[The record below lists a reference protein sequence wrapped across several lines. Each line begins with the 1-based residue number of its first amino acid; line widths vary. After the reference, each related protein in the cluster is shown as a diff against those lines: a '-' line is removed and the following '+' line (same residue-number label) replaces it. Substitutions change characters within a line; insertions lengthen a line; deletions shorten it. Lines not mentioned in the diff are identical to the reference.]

1 MLSSVRLKS
10 TQQTRA
16 QGDDLILWN
25 GAATA
30 LRQWT
35 STAADGSSA
44 ALSVEPGPHA
54 AALRIDFSL
63 VGPTSWAIARREC
76 AAVLPAHYVA
86 VLRLRGD
93 APPNQLQLKLVD
105 PSGANVWWWR
115 RPAFAF
121 PHETQAVVLRK
132 ASLEFAWGP
141 ASGGEPERIGA
152 VEIALAAGPGGSGT
166 VWIEDLRI
174 EPRDPAS
181 ALPRI
186 DAASASSCIAGHEAE
201 RVLDDSDDT
210 TWRPDPADTQ
220 PWIQIDLRRSSEWG
234 GLVVDFAG
242 AAGTAAESS
251 RRTSGSAL
259 SARLLASDDGVRWTL
274 LAENSGGSGDR
285 WWLRTADGEGRF
297 ARVEFSPDL
306 APAVVRVGV
315 VPLELAVSPAR
326 YIATV
331 ARKERRGLFPRHLLN
346 EQAYWAVV
354 GADGDEHKG
363 LLSEDG
369 ALEVDAEAFSIEP
382 FLWTDG
388 RLVTWA
394 DVERRVELADG
405 HLPIPSVEWETAG
418 WRLRVTAFAAG
429 APGRSVLVGR
439 YEIDN
444 TGTDVG
450 TVRLFLAIRPFQ
462 VNPAWQSLNLVGGV
476 APVVGIER
484 HGNVVRVNAAAGGGT
499 RTVCAV
505 SQPDAFGAARSEDDL
520 HALLTGGM
528 PRRARVDDPVG
539 FAEGVLAYDLE
550 LAAGCRGSVAVA
562 VPLPAAAPAP
572 AVGLGRTE
580 AAAWADA
587 CLAETTAHWRARLAG
602 LPVELPPC
610 AKAFADSLRASLA
623 WILVNREGPRI
634 QPGPRCY
641 RRSWIRDGTL
651 TGTALAEMGF
661 ADEAR
666 AFLRWYAPY
675 QLEDGRVPCAVD
687 RHGVDP
693 VAEHDSHGQL
703 IWGVVEVFR
712 LTGDRAFLL
721 ELWPHV
727 RRAVD
732 AIAALRAQRTGDQFR
747 GRACF
752 GLLPESISHEGYSS
766 RPVHAYWDDFF
777 AVRGLGDAAYAAAV
791 IGDTEASARIGALR
805 DAMRSDLHASI
816 VRTIA
821 DHGIDFL
828 PGSVELGDF
837 DPTSSAIALDPGAEG
852 PRLPTAALARTFE
865 RYWEEFERRRRGE
878 TTAEAY
884 TAYEVR
890 NAPALVL
897 LGQPQRAV
905 ELLQW
910 LIDDQRP
917 TPWHQWPEVSTR
929 DPRAPRFLGDLPHGW
944 IASSFVR
951 TVRRMLAY
959 ERADD
964 GALVLA
970 AGVPAAWVREAPGV
984 RVRALP
990 THAGPLDYTMCGEG
1004 DERVRITLG
1013 GAVRCPSAGI
1023 IVESPLALPVRRVVV
1038 DGRSQAAADPR
1049 RVTLHSMVAEVIL
1062 DYGA

>member
-1 MLSSVRLKS
+1 MR
-10 TQQTRA
+10 
-16 QGDDLILWN
+16 DDLVLWN
-25 GAATA
+25 GEAAA
-30 LRQWT
+30 LGEWT
-35 STAADGSSA
+35 SAAADGSSV
-44 ALSVEPGPHA
+44 ALSAEPGPRG
-54 AALRIDFSL
+54 AALRIDFNL
-63 VGPTSWAIARREC
+63 VGPTSWIIARHEC
-76 AAVLPAHYVA
+76 AADIPKHYVVA
-86 VLRLRGD
+86 LRVRGD
-93 APPNQLQLKLVD
+93 APANQLQFKLVD
-105 PSGANVWWWR
+105 PTGANVWWWR
-115 RPAFAF
+115 RPEFAF
-121 PHETQAVVLRK
+121 PHDAETLVLRK

-141 ASGGEPERIGA
+141 KSGGEPERIGA

-166 VWIEDLRI
+166 VWIEELRI
-174 EPRDPAS
+174 EPRDPAA
-181 ALPRI
+181 ALPQI
-186 DAASASSCIAGHEAE
+186 QASSASSCRAGHEPE
-201 RVLDDSDDT
+201 RVLDGNEHTSWSPDTSD
-210 TWRPDPADTQ
+210 AQ
-220 PWIQIDLRRSSEWG
+220 PWLQLDLGRSCEWG
-234 GLVVDFAG
+234 GFVVDFA
-242 AAGTAAESS
+242 ESPGPPS
-251 RRTSGSAL
+251 
-259 SARLLASDDGVRWTL
+259 RLLASDDEGRWTL
-274 LAENSGGSGDR
+274 LAEDAGGAGTR
-285 WWLRTADGEGRF
+285 RWLRTSDGEGRF
-297 ARVEFSPDL
+297 ARVEFPSGS
-306 APAVVRVGV
+306 AAAVVRVGV

-326 YIATV
+326 YIAAL

-388 RLVTWA
+388 NLVTWA
-394 DVERRVELADG
+394 DVERRVGLTDG
-405 HLPIPSVEWETAG
+405 YLPIPSVEWESAG
-418 WRLRVTAFAAG
+418 LRLRITAFAAG
-429 APGRSVLVGR
+429 DPGGSTLVGR
-439 YEIDN
+439 YEIEN
-444 TGTDVG
+444 TGAAAR

-476 APVVGIER
+476 APVTRIER
-484 HGNVVRVNAAAGGGT
+484 SGDTVQVNDA
-499 RTVCAV
+499 RTVFAV
-505 SQPDAFGAARSEDDL
+505 SQPDAFGASPSEDGL
-520 HALLTGGM
+520 RGLLTGCM
-528 PRRARVDDPVG
+528 PARTRVDDPLG

-550 LAAGCRGSVAVA
+550 IVAGASGIVAVA
-562 VPLPAAAPAP
+562 VPLHAAAPEP
-572 AVGLGRTE
+572 PSGLGRTN

-587 CLAETTAHWRARLAG
+587 QLAETTAHWRTRLAG
-602 LPVELPPC
+602 VPIELPQC
-610 AKAFADSLRASLA
+610 AEPFSASLRASLA

-651 TGTALAEMGF
+651 TGTALTEMGF

-675 QLEDGRVPCAVD
+675 QLDDGRVPCAVD
-687 RHGVDP
+687 RHGIDP

-727 RRAVD
+727 LRAVE
-732 AIAALRAQRTGDQFR
+732 AIAALRAQRTSDQFR
-747 GRACF
+747 GRACY

-791 IGDTEASARIGALR
+791 IGDSEASERIGALR

-837 DPTSSAIALDPGAEG
+837 DPTSSAIALDPGGEG
-852 PRLPTAALARTFE
+852 ARLPPRALAGTFE
-865 RYWEEFERRRRGE
+865 RYWEEFECRRRGA

-897 LGQPQRAV
+897 LGQRQRAV

-917 TPWHQWPEVSTR
+917 PAWHQWPEVSTR

-990 THAGPLDYTMCGEG
+990 THVGSLDYTMCTEGE
-1004 DERVRITLG
+1004 DRVRVTLG
-1013 GAVRCPSAGI
+1013 GSVQCPSAGI
-1023 IVESPLALPVRRVVV
+1023 VVESPLAQPVRQVVI
-1038 DGRSQAAADPR
+1038 DGQRQPATDPQ
-1049 RVTLHSMVAEVIL
+1049 RVTLRSMVAGLIL
-1062 DYGA
+1062 DY